1 MRYWKDAAT
10 LLLAARIPTTE
21 HGFNYKLL
29 MMKRSSKSK
38 FMANAVVF
46 PGGICDKADF
56 SGIWGQLLAKYAKQT
71 NKILAQMP
79 RPPMFQIPEYEG
91 INPEL
96 GYRISA
102 IRETFEESG
111 IPLFKTCHSDTL
123 DPDQGPNEVIKRFGS
138 RVLSE
143 WREKVDEDGS
153 NLFKMCS
160 ELQLVP
166 DIWSLKTWSNW
177 LTPTHMQSLHG
188 KAQRRYD
195 TIFYTCCLP
204 YTPEHLHDD
213 RELVS
218 SEVGHLTDLPI
229 SLLCFCWLIR
239 VS

>member
-1 MRYWKDAAT
+1 MRHWKDAAT
-10 LLLAARIPTTE
+10 LLLAAKLPKAQ
-21 HGFNYKLL
+21 HGFNYKIL

-46 PGGICDKADF
+46 PGGICDEADF
-56 SGIWGQLLAKYAKQT
+56 SRDWESLLFKYDKQT
-71 NKILAQMP
+71 NKLLGDMQ
-79 RPPMFQIPEYEG
+79 RPPMFSNSEYSG
-91 INPEL
+91 IHPEL

-111 IPLFKTCHSDTL
+111 IPLFKTSCDNTL
-123 DPDQGPNEVIKRFGS
+123 KPDEGPNDIFQRFGKNE
-138 RVLSE
+138 LSS
-143 WREKVDEDGS
+143 WRKRVDEDGT
-153 NLFKMCS
+153 NLFKMCV

-188 KAQRRYD
+188 KSPRRYD
-195 TIFYTCCLP
+195 TVFYMCCLP

-218 SEVGHLTDLPI
+218 SEVGIVTCINCQDLLT
-229 SLLCFCWLIR
+229 CF
-239 VS
+239 

>member
-10 LLLAARIPTTE
+10 LLLAAKLPRVE
-21 HGFNYKLL
+21 SGFNYRIL

-46 PGGICDKADF
+46 PGGICDKTDF
-56 SGIWGQLLAKYAKQT
+56 SPVWEPLLFKYSKQT
-71 NKILAQMP
+71 NNLLTDIP
-79 RPPMFQIPEYEG
+79 RPPMFRDPEYHG

-96 GYRISA
+96 GYRITA

-111 IPLFKTCHSDTL
+111 IPLFKTLGTNEL
-123 DPDQGPNEVIKRFGS
+123 DAHEGPNEIMKRYG
-138 RVLSE
+138 RQLLSD
-143 WREKVDEDGS
+143 WRKKVDEDGS

-188 KAQRRYD
+188 KSPRRYD
-195 TIFYTCCLP
+195 TLFYLCCLP
-204 YTPEHLHDD
+204 YTPEHLHDE

-218 SEVGHLTDLPI
+218 SEAGFIDTLYIPY
-229 SLLCFCWLIR
+229 SQ
-239 VS
+239 